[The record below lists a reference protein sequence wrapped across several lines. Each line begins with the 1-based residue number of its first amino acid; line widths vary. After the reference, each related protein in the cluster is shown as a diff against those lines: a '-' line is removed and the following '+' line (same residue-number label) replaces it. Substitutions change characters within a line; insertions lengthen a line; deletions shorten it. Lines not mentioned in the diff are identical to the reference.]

1 MLGFIVRR
9 LLALPVVL
17 LVLTFL
23 IVGLMQLLTPEQR
36 ALAFVQTEQ
45 QARNLERIIKDK
57 GLDQPFLVQYWNWL
71 KGALRG
77 ELGLSK
83 ASGKPVTETI
93 IERFP
98 ATMELTL
105 YSLIP
110 ILGFGVWFG
119 TVAGLNQNKFIDQL
133 ARVFA
138 VVTNNIPTFVLGII
152 LLVILYGFMG
162 IAPGPGQLSP
172 ENQVNLIINPV
183 PRVTGMLTIDSLL
196 ARNWPIFWDVVRHLI
211 LPVITLSTVSV
222 STLLKVTR
230 NSMIETLGQDFVR
243 TARAKGLPD
252 RDVNIKHAR
261 RNALLPVATLG
272 GFLVI
277 GLLQGAIIT
286 ESIFAYPGIGSW
298 GAQAAS
304 IFDFPGI
311 LGFALLAGIITVI
324 ASLIVDVLYAVIDPR
339 VRFD

>member
-1 MLGFIVRR
+1 MFGFIVRR

-57 GLDQPFLVQYWNWL
+57 GLDKPFLVQYWNWL

-83 ASGKPVTETI
+83 ASGKPVVETI

-119 TVAGLNQNKFIDQL
+119 TVAGLNQNKFIDQV

-138 VVTNNIPTFVLGII
+138 VVTNNIPTFVLGIV
-152 LLVILYGFMG
+152 LLVVVYGFLG
-162 IAPGPGQLSP
+162 LAPGPGQLSP

-183 PRVTGMLTIDSLL
+183 PRVTGMLSIDSLL
-196 ARNWPIFWDVVRHLI
+196 ARNWPVFWDVVRHLI

-243 TARAKGLPD
+243 TARAKGLPE

-311 LGFALLAGIITVI
+311 LGFALLAGIITVV
-324 ASLIVDVLYAVIDPR
+324 ASLIVDVMYAVIDPR

>member
-17 LVLTFL
+17 LVLTFC
-23 IVGLMQLLTPEQR
+23 IVGLMQLLTPAQR

-45 QARNLERIIKDK
+45 QARNLDKIIRDK
-57 GLDQPFLVQYWNWL
+57 GLDKPFLVQYWNWI

-83 ASGKPVTETI
+83 ASGKPVVDTI
-93 IERFP
+93 KERFP
-98 ATMELTL
+98 ATLELTL

-119 TVAGLNQNKFIDQL
+119 TIAGLNQNKFIDQF

-138 VVTNNIPTFVLGII
+138 VITNNIPTFVLGII
-152 LLVILYGFMG
+152 LLVIFYGFLG
-162 IAPGPGQLSP
+162 LAPGPGQLSP

-183 PRVTGMLTIDSLL
+183 PRVTGMLSIDALL
-196 ARNWPIFWDVVRHLI
+196 SGNWVIFLDVLWHLV
-211 LPVITLSTVSV
+211 LPVITLSTVLV

-230 NSMIETLGQDFVR
+230 SSMIETLSQDYVR
-243 TARAKGLPD
+243 TARAKGLPS
-252 RDVNIKHAR
+252 RVVNLKHAR

-277 GLLQGAIIT
+277 GLLSGAIIT

-311 LGFALLAGIITVI
+311 LGFALLSGVITVV

>member
-1 MLGFIVRR
+1 MFAFIVRR
-9 LLALPVVL
+9 LAVLPLVL
-17 LVLTFL
+17 LVLTFA

-36 ALAFVQTEQ
+36 ALAFVQNEQ
-45 QARNLERIIKDK
+45 QARNLDRIIRDK
-57 GLDQPFLVQYWNWL
+57 GLDKPFLVQYWNWL
-71 KGALRG
+71 KGAARG

-83 ASGKPVTETI
+83 ASGKSVVETI
-93 IERFP
+93 KERFP
-98 ATMELTL
+98 ATLELAL
-105 YSLIP
+105 YALVP

-119 TVAGLNQNKFIDQL
+119 TIAGLNQNKFIDQF

-138 VVTNNIPTFVLGII
+138 VITNNIPTFVLGII
-152 LLVILYGFMG
+152 LLVIFYGFLG

-172 ENQVNLIINPV
+172 QNQVNLIINPV
-183 PRVTGMLTIDSLL
+183 PRITGMLSIDALL
-196 ARNWPIFWDVVRHLI
+196 AGNWPIFFDVLRHLI
-211 LPVITLSTVSV
+211 LPVITLSTVSI

-230 NSMIETLGQDFVR
+230 GSMIETLSQDYVR
-243 TARAKGLPD
+243 TARAKGLPE
-252 RDVNIKHAR
+252 RSVNLKHAR

-311 LGFALLAGIITVI
+311 LGFALLAGVITVV